1 MNKKLEAKSKD
12 AAMLNAMINVNNPN
26 YRIQYVQNPVNHT
39 NTEQK
44 YMMPAYKHTQS
55 AYSTG
60 ADKYKSCMWLLK

>member
-1 MNKKLEAKSKD
+1 MYKIL
-12 AAMLNAMINVNNPN
+12 IN
-26 YRIQYVQNPVNHT
+26 QT

-60 ADKYKSCMWLLK
+60 ADKYKSCMWLKLK